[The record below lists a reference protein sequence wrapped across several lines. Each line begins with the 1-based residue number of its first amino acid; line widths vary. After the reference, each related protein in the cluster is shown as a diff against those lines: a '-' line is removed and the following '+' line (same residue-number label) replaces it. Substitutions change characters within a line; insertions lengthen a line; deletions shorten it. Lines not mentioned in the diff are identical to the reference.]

1 MYLTRPA
8 FGGKVLLYRK
18 SFIQRL
24 RFKSDGA
31 DGVGPQAKKTLRKE
45 MQNIWRIFQ
54 DMKIP
59 SSYSSM
65 NFLTKYKLLT

>member
-45 MQNIWRIFQ
+45 MQNIWRVSRIR
-54 DMKIP
+54 K
-59 SSYSSM
+59 
-65 NFLTKYKLLT
+65 FLHPVPH

>member
-1 MYLTRPA
+1 MYLTGPA

-31 DGVGPQAKKTLRKE
+31 DGAGPQAKKTLRKGMKTSGE
-45 MQNIWRIFQ
+45 FPGYEYCDTMQAPN
-54 DMKIP
+54 
-59 SSYSSM
+59 
-65 NFLTKYKLLT
+65 LT

>member
-31 DGVGPQAKKTLRKE
+31 DGAGPQAKKTLRKGMKNLE
-45 MQNIWRIFQ
+45 NFQ
-54 DMKIP
+54 DMNIV
-59 SSYSSM
+59 
-65 NFLTKYKLLT
+65 TQCKLLT

>member
-65 NFLTKYKLLT
+65 NFLTQYKLLT